1 MPGETPVPL
10 FSRRNIMKYIQNTY
24 TSGIEVNI
32 KPAAGGRPF
41 AVHFERYK
49 VDRLTGQVISDGYT
63 EVEDDLFRQLEGNGA
78 FRMCRDKG
86 WLVVH
91 SEAPLKAGSFEQM
104 LELKARVAEFK
115 EENAELK
122 EENAELRA
130 KLAERD
136 SAPVAAPA
144 VPDAPEALGYGS
156 MSYNELK
163 AAARE
168 KGIKDIPAKKV
179 DLIAALEAAD
189 KEM

>member
-1 MPGETPVPL
+1 
-10 FSRRNIMKYIQNTY
+10 MKYIQNTY

-104 LELKARVAEFK
+104 LELKARVAELK

-122 EENAELRA
+122 ARVTEREKENAELRA

-144 VPDAPEALGYGS
+144 VPDAPEASGYGS

>member
-1 MPGETPVPL
+1 
-10 FSRRNIMKYIQNTY
+10 MKYIQNTY

-104 LELKARVAEFK
+104 LELKARVAE
-115 EENAELK
+115 LK

-144 VPDAPEALGYGS
+144 VPDAPEASGYGS